1 MNNPIQNVSANKR
14 LPLKAFTLIELLTV
28 IAIIGILAAI
38 MIPTVGAVR
47 KKANTAKA
55 ITNLRSIYTG
65 FILYANE
72 TKDQICPG
80 RDPNLP
86 VGNNAR
92 FPWRLRTYVNQ
103 PDKVYKTPQ
112 SIFQHPMHETLY
124 TLGSFNMNVK
134 CSQSTT
140 TDSVKR
146 FSDFAA
152 PPLQMFLYDYGT
164 DTVEGGGHGSDPA
177 NIVKRHDGK
186 AILLFLDGRV
196 QFRAQLDAANSGFW
210 VGKVSPASP

>member
-1 MNNPIQNVSANKR
+1 MNNPIPNVSANAR

-72 TKDQICPG
+72 NKDQICPG
-80 RDPNLP
+80 NDANFT
-86 VGNNAR
+86 GNDAH

-124 TLGSFNMNVK
+124 TLGSFKMNIK
-134 CSQSTT
+134 CSRASATAP
-140 TDSVKR
+140 VKR
-146 FSDFAA
+146 FSEFDVPA
-152 PPLQMFLYDYGT
+152 LRLFLFDCGT
-164 DTVEGGGHGSDPA
+164 DTLGGGGHSGDP
-177 NIVKRHDGK
+177 NLIVKRHDGK

-196 QFRAQLDAANSGFW
+196 QFRAQLDASEKGFW
-210 VGKVSPASP
+210 VGQVSPASP